1 MSVSILA
8 HGHSQNGVVFLPP
21 HCTWQDGPVHEGK
34 VLLQP
39 RMAKV
44 VDIKVPLNE
53 KHVLEQ
59 RSSGVA
65 AVRHSFIERA
75 ICHLSQQDQ
84 RLLHDGQNLLGPQV
98 GLLKVS

>member
-1 MSVSILA
+1 MSVFILA
-8 HGHSQNGVVFLPP
+8 HDYSQNDVVFLPL
-21 HCTWQDGPVHEGK
+21 HRTWQDGPVHEGK

-44 VDIKVPLNE
+44 VDVKVPLNE

-59 RSSGVA
+59 RSSGVT

-75 ICHLSQQDQ
+75 IRHLSQQDQ
-84 RLLHDGQNLLGPQV
+84 RLLHDGQNLFGPQV
-98 GLLKVS
+98 GLLKVP